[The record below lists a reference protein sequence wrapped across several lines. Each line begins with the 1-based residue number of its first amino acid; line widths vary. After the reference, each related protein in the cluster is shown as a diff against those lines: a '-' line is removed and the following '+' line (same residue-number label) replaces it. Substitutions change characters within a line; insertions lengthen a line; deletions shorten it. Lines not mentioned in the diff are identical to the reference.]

1 MIYSSSVV
9 LEKPRNY
16 MGQVLGPL
24 VAWIRFSVDSPFYS
38 ATVVDEQGSRDC
50 DVDIDVDSVVVSFE
64 PRFNKFKIFPDGAGA
79 VSFDLEDLV
88 KEASSGSGGSSSGGT
103 TVRTSKNLLLNY
115 WLGEGEE

>member
-9 LEKPRNY
+9 LEKPMNY

-24 VAWIRFSVDSPFYS
+24 VVWIRFSVDSPFYS

-50 DVDIDVDSVVVSFE
+50 DVETSVDSVIVSFE
-64 PRFNKFKIFPDGAGA
+64 PRFNKFKIFPSGAEP

-88 KEASSGSGGSSSGGT
+88 KEPSGSSGGSSSGGT
-103 TVRTSKNLLLNY
+103 STRTSKNLLLNY
-115 WLGEGEE
+115 WLGRDEE